1 MKKQIE
7 IGQFFVKTNGT
18 VNGKILSRV
27 ISLSE
32 DGQVKIEEDTT
43 NHLEG
48 VTLFN
53 DKEQALN
60 VACEFAK
67 THHEMKNTTF
77 KDAETISV
85 AVRKKIGNFK
95 FETVEEKLVKI

>member
-1 MKKQIE
+1 MKKQIG

-32 DGQVKIEEDTT
+32 DGQVKIEDTT

-60 VACEFAK
+60 VACQFAK

-95 FETVEEKLVKI
+95 FETVEEKIVKI